1 MLLAVA
7 SDFARLPDVEVRTVW
22 DRSLG
27 ACPLRGVEVVP
38 GEPRSFRETATEL
51 LADSDAAF
59 VIAPE
64 SDRILAEHCQLVARS
79 TARWLGCSL
88 DAIELCAD
96 KLRLAEVLEQAG
108 VPTVPTSVPS
118 ELERWPIVLKPRF
131 GAGCEDTF
139 VVESESEF
147 ARVLAENEAADFV
160 QQPYVGTS
168 SFSVAV
174 IASRRNRTVLPPVQQ
189 RIHRANGQ
197 LSYAGGSLAL
207 PSTGLVSDEAVA
219 AILNAAGLDCGWVGI
234 DFVISPDGTPLVVDI
249 NPRLTTSYAA
259 YRHATNTNLA
269 GMLLEPGTEPV
280 NWQPGTFDFDK
291 SGNVNP

>member
-22 DRSLG
+22 DKSLG
-27 ACPLRGVEVVP
+27 PCPLRAVKAAT
-38 GEPRSFRETATEL
+38 GEPTSFRDTVTRL
-51 LADSDAAF
+51 LADSEAAF

-64 SDRILAEHCQLVARS
+64 SDGILADHCQLVTRS
-79 TARWLGCSL
+79 NARWLGCSV

-96 KLRLAEVLEQAG
+96 KLLLAESLEQAG
-108 VPTVPTSVPS
+108 IPAVPTSVPNIPDC
-118 ELERWPIVLKPRF
+118 WPVVLKPRF

-139 VVESESEF
+139 VVESEARF
-147 ARVLAENEAADFV
+147 AEVLAANEAANFV
-160 QQPYVGTS
+160 QQPYAGGS

-174 IASRRNRTVLPPVQQ
+174 IVSRGNTIVLPPVQQ
-189 RIHRANGQ
+189 RIQRAHGQ

-207 PSTGLVSDEAVA
+207 PANGRVSDESVA
-219 AILNAAGLDCGWVGI
+219 AILEATGLDNGWVGI
-234 DFVISPDGTPLVVDI
+234 DFVNSPDGTPLVVDV

-259 YRHATNTNLA
+259 YRDATNANLA
-269 GMLLEPGTEPV
+269 GLLLEPCTTPID
-280 NWQPGTFDFDK
+280 WHRGTFDFDK